1 MRDEIKDLIEENM
14 KNLKENS
21 TFEENSISL
30 EEKIQNQNKQVRENY
45 MIKDFLEEKNKK
57 SIEDLTEE
65 ERLELQEKLRKE

>member
-45 MIKDFLEEKNKK
+45 MIKNFLEEKNKK